1 MPVKHSIRCRQ
12 PFYEEHR
19 MLAQP
24 AHHIQRAPQK
34 AHSRL
39 HLLCVSLG
47 PRNKERMTQQALE
60 HAQDSQRIG

>member
-1 MPVKHSIRCRQ
+1 
-12 PFYEEHR
+12 